1 MQKEGRAS
9 EAHALKKHRLEKY
22 VDYLKGENIASTR
35 CEEGMQFGSIGGVA
49 ANASSPPRAMTQH
62 HALLMKSLRD

>member
-1 MQKEGRAS
+1 M
-9 EAHALKKHRLEKY
+9 KKQRLEKY

-35 CEEGMQFGSIGGVA
+35 CEEGMQFGIIGGLA

-62 HALLMKSLRD
+62 QGFFMKSLRE